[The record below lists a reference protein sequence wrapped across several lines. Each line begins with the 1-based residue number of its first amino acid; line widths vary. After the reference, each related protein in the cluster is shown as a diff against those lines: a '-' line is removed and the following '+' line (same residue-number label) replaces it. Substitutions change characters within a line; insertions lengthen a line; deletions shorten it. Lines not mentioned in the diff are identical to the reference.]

1 MLIIRQNGII
11 EEWRIPITTAEQAES
26 VLKQA
31 FTDAND
37 KIAVYY
43 EQIKTIQDF
52 KELVQSHE
60 PVNNLNCILCDI
72 ALGNYERALD
82 KATEELSNKHSGGF
96 SSIKGGDIYEYVQRY
111 CKKQLYL

>member
-60 PVNNLNCILCDI
+60 PV
-72 ALGNYERALD
+72 
-82 KATEELSNKHSGGF
+82 
-96 SSIKGGDIYEYVQRY
+96 Q
-111 CKKQLYL
+111 

>member
-1 MLIIRQNGII
+1 M
-11 EEWRIPITTAEQAES
+11 
-26 VLKQA
+26 KQA

-60 PVNNLNCILCDI
+60 PVNNLNSILCDI
-72 ALGNYERALD
+72 ALGNYERVLD
-82 KATEELSNKHSGGF
+82 KATEGLSNKHSGGF
-96 SSIKGGDIYEYVQRY
+96 SSIKGGDI
-111 CKKQLYL
+111 